1 MKVFVTGGAGYIGSH
16 TVVELLTA
24 GHDVVVFDSLVNS
37 SAVALERVASIA
49 GKSAVFIEG
58 DVRDRVAL
66 DAAFASHAID
76 AVVHFA
82 GLKAVGESSVR
93 PLAYYDVNVSG
104 SITLCQAMV
113 AAGVYKLVFSS
124 SATVYGPDAPVPYQE
139 SMPLGRASNPYGASK
154 IMAEQVMADL
164 CKADLRWS
172 VSLLRYFNPIGAHPS
187 GLIGEDP
194 KGLPNNLL
202 PFVTQVAVGKR
213 EALSIFGDD
222 YPTTDGTCVRDYLH
236 VVDLAVGHVKA
247 LEALVASPAGA
258 RAYNLG
264 TGQGVS
270 VLQIVKAFE
279 AVTGQKVP
287 YTVAPRRAGD
297 LAAFWADATRAG
309 EELGWQAAHTL
320 EDMLADAWRWQSGNP
335 DGYADASPA
344 AKTDSSG
351 KATEPALVA

>member
-1 MKVFVTGGAGYIGSH
+1 MCI
-16 TVVELLTA
+16 
-24 GHDVVVFDSLVNS
+24 
-37 SAVALERVASIA
+37 
-49 GKSAVFIEG
+49 
-58 DVRDRVAL
+58 RD
-66 DAAFASHAID
+66 
-76 AVVHFA
+76 
-82 GLKAVGESSVR
+82 
-93 PLAYYDVNVSG
+93 
-104 SITLCQAMV
+104 
-113 AAGVYKLVFSS
+113 SS

-164 CKADLRWS
+164 CKADPRWS

>member
-1 MKVFVTGGAGYIGSH
+1 M
-16 TVVELLTA
+16 
-24 GHDVVVFDSLVNS
+24 
-37 SAVALERVASIA
+37 
-49 GKSAVFIEG
+49 
-58 DVRDRVAL
+58 
-66 DAAFASHAID
+66 
-76 AVVHFA
+76 
-82 GLKAVGESSVR
+82 
-93 PLAYYDVNVSG
+93 
-104 SITLCQAMV
+104 
-113 AAGVYKLVFSS
+113 
-124 SATVYGPDAPVPYQE
+124 
-139 SMPLGRASNPYGASK
+139 
-154 IMAEQVMADL
+154 
-164 CKADLRWS
+164 
-172 VSLLRYFNPIGAHPS
+172 
-187 GLIGEDP
+187 
-194 KGLPNNLL
+194 
-202 PFVTQVAVGKR
+202 TQVAVGKR